1 MMVRVR
7 CKGPLVAPT
16 HTLSRNRVPNLLPG
30 VIDLLEG
37 GHVKVSLATGG
48 QQQRLALLVAER
60 KGFGVNGAL
69 QNVSHSPPP
78 FDKQLTPQIVP
89 PRHVVEVVGHHS
101 KGVRP
106 RLVGISSC
114 KEDTE

>member
-1 MMVRVR
+1 MVRVR

-60 KGFGVNGAL
+60 KGFGINGAL
-69 QNVSHSPPP
+69 QNVSPLS
-78 FDKQLTPQIVP
+78 LTSNSHPK
-89 PRHVVEVVGHHS
+89 S
-101 KGVRP
+101 YRP
-106 RLVGISSC
+106 
-114 KEDTE
+114 DMW